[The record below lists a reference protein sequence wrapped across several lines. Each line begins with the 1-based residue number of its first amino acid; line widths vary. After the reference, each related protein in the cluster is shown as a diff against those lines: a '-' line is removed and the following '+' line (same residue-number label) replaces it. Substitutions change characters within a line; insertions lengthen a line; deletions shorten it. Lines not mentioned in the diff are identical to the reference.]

1 MLKWIVVEGS
11 STGGKLKMGI
21 SQKLLNELKDENTW
35 LAIGQGLIKIIA
47 ILIVA
52 NILVRIG
59 KVAVHNIFKI
69 RDRSPLRTSERREE
83 TLSKLLDNVLS
94 YVIYFIAFMMIL
106 TVLTIDVKALLAGAG
121 IVGLAVGFGAQSL
134 VKDILSGFFIIFED
148 QFSVGDH
155 IRVGQFEGDV
165 EAIGLRTTKIK
176 SWTGELHILP
186 NGSITQVTNF
196 SLNNSVA
203 VVDVAIAYQEDIE
216 KAEKVIGELL
226 EKLPEQYEEIV
237 KAPELLGV
245 QNLGASEIILRI
257 TAETMPMKHLYIAR
271 MIRKEVKLI
280 LDESGIEIPFPR
292 LVMYSRAGEQ
302 QKQSNS

>member
-1 MLKWIVVEGS
+1 MNISQIGV
-11 STGGKLKMGI
+11 
-21 SQKLLNELKDENTW
+21 SQKLITDFLNEKTW
-35 LAIGQGLIKIIA
+35 ITIGTGIIKII
-47 ILIVA
+47 IIVA
-52 NILVRIG
+52 VANMIIRIG
-59 KVAVHNIFKI
+59 KVTIHNIFKI

-106 TVLTIDVKALLAGAG
+106 SILGIDVKALLAGAG
-121 IVGLAVGFGAQSL
+121 IVGLAIGFGAQSL

-186 NGSITQVTNF
+186 NGTINQVTNF

-203 VVDVAIAYQEDIE
+203 AIDVAIAYEEDIE
-216 KAEKVIGELL
+216 RAERVIQELL
-226 EKLPEQYEEIV
+226 EKLPEQYEDLV
-237 KAPELLGV
+237 KTPDLLGI
-245 QNLGASEIILRI
+245 QNLGPSEIVLRI
-257 TAETMPMKHLYIAR
+257 VAETLPMKHFYIAR
-271 MIRKEVKLI
+271 VIRKEIKLK
-280 LDESGIEIPFPR
+280 LDENGIEIPFPR
-292 LVMYSRAGEQ
+292 LVMYTRDGEQ
-302 QKQSNS
+302 QKEPSV